1 MPITLFYIRAYQS
14 TKALQWTYVTS
25 RPVPQIKTSFIHSR
39 PSLVLKASALRSEL
53 VSDQAHVLGILKFFC
68 KILNGQEQVFIAQ
81 ILDAL
86 RNKLFP

>member
-1 MPITLFYIRAYQS
+1 MRTYQS

-53 VSDQAHVLGILKFFC
+53 VNGQAHVLGILNFFC
-68 KILNGQEQVFIAQ
+68 KILNGQQPVFIAQ

-86 RNKLFP
+86 RNKLLP